1 MSLPYDFRASQIGLY
16 IRYML
21 LPFLEELFANQQYD
35 EKKNFLIAGPCVV
48 ENEDVLMEV
57 GGKVHSVCKRLGIP
71 YIFKSSYRKAL

>member
-1 MSLPYDFRASQIGLY
+1 MSLPYDFPASQIGSY

-57 GGKVHSVCKRLGIP
+57 GGK
-71 YIFKSSYRKAL
+71 YILFANVLAFPISLSEAIRKAL